1 MKVSEPQALVWVC
14 WWTQGWRQAH
24 ESWQLHDSAGMS
36 ASTLR
41 LLGQV
46 DDAMVDRYLGMT
58 STLPPAPDALLLP
71 LLELDDEQWAL
82 ALELC
87 VGICAGSRVPRP
99 DSLDEP
105 TWLWCRRLGRALQPG
120 HWLPEHWDARQ
131 PRVAG
136 LSLLRAW
143 VGDRLWPRLRVK
155 FARDA
160 VDQAECLSLDDIP
173 QARLCA
179 LWQAVGGYV
188 LSNSIEG
195 SPHVDQSQSDA
206 YQ

>member
-1 MKVSEPQALVWVC
+1 MNVSEQQALVWVC

-24 ESWQLHDSAGMS
+24 DSWRLPDSTGIS
-36 ASTLR
+36 ESTLN

-46 DDAMVDRYLGMT
+46 DDALVDRCLGMT

-71 LLELDDEQWAL
+71 LLELSQEQWAL

-87 VGICAGSRVPRP
+87 VSICAGSRRPRP
-99 DSLDEP
+99 DTLNESA
-105 TWLWCRRLGRALQPG
+105 WLWCRRLGRALQPG
-120 HWLPEHWDARQ
+120 SWLPVDWDARQ

-136 LSLLRAW
+136 LSLLKAW
-143 VGDRLWPRLRVK
+143 VGDRLWQRLRVK

-160 VDQAECLSLDDIP
+160 VDQAENLSCDDIP

-188 LSNSIEG
+188 LNTSIEG
-195 SPHVDQSQSDA
+195 SPYADESQPDPDQ
-206 YQ
+206 